1 MSCHHSFWKSLRFHE
16 VGPAAYCRGSSA
28 VYFAILQR
36 NNTHVPTILSWF
48 NYHAGGY
55 ADTPGAN
62 PRNHVKH
69 DYSVPP
75 WKILILLPY
84 YYVRFVR
91 SFVRS
96 YIYYIIMNERTNERT
111 KVLNYYRW
119 DFPADRFDESSWW
132 HLPKKPTRLF
142 SMARRTTERVASI
155 SPPPTKQTV
164 LSEHDFKTSLTHEK
178 FEQTEIALLRKK
190 LSVVVSAFNTEIQK
204 HENELKTVWYND
216 PAPHYNCWEHAVH
229 SGHFSLTRR
238 NVV

>member
-1 MSCHHSFWKSLRFHE
+1 MSKCVTMYEENKPSTLINDVQEWRNFFR
-16 VGPAAYCRGSSA
+16 
-28 VYFAILQR
+28 AILVR
-36 NNTHVPTILSWF
+36 SAMP
-48 NYHAGGY
+48 
-55 ADTPGAN
+55 
-62 PRNHVKH
+62 
-69 DYSVPP
+69 
-75 WKILILLPY
+75 KIIIYLILLPY

-91 SFVRS
+91 SFV
-96 YIYYIIMNERTNERT
+96 YILYYYERTNERT